1 MTEELDSYYEAKSRE
16 LFFFFS
22 EYTLF
27 CSPEGNVNPVFF

>member
-1 MTEELDSYYEAKSRE
+1 MTEELDSYYKAKSRE
-16 LFFFFS
+16 LFFFS